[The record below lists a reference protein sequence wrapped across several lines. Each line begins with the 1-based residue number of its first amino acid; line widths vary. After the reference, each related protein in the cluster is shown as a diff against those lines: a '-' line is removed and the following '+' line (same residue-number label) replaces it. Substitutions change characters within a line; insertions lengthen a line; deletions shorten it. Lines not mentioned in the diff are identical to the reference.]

1 MRLRDILNKVPFKIL
16 VPFVVLIYY
25 LSILL
30 YVVFLPLAYV
40 YGRLLCARVW
50 IEWEKQG
57 NDALIVYTGGQ
68 HSEEWMSRI
77 RDLVGAP
84 AVFLNYDDRDRW
96 DRWSL
101 PAQLFHIFGPHAIP
115 DRFTPDNLPAV
126 IVFRRIQSPAKF
138 IFGKRTKEPEAG
150 LERLRAELTR
160 SDAIL

>member
-16 VPFVVLIYY
+16 VPFVFLIYY

-40 YGRLLCARVW
+40 YGRILCTQVW

-57 NDALIVYTGGQ
+57 KDVLVVYTGAQ
-68 HSEEWMSRI
+68 HSEQWMSRI
-77 RDLVGAP
+77 RELVGTR

-115 DRFTPDNLPAV
+115 DRFTADNLPAV
-126 IVFRRIQSPAKF
+126 IVFRRIKSPAKF
-138 IFGKRTKEPEAG
+138 VFGKRTKEAEAR
-150 LERLRAELTR
+150 LEQLRTELAPAA
-160 SDAIL
+160 AIV